1 MLRFLLSPDAPSGST
16 PPPAAD
22 PPPAAQVVAQG
33 KRTEREV
40 ELEREIEKERETR
53 KQREIR
59 LAELEDENF
68 RLKKVGLVAAPAAP
82 AARKTP
88 WTFFEDGATA

>member
-1 MLRFLLSPDAPSGST
+1 MRRILRSPDAPATSAT
-16 PPPAAD
+16 QPAAD
-22 PPPAAQVVAQG
+22 PPPAAQVVATG

-40 ELEREIEKERETR
+40 ELEKEVEKERETR

-68 RLKKVGLVAAPAAP
+68 RLKRAGLTPAPAAP
-82 AARKTP
+82 RKNP
-88 WTFFEDGATA
+88 WTFFEVQSD

>member
-1 MLRFLLSPDAPSGST
+1 
-16 PPPAAD
+16 
-22 PPPAAQVVAQG
+22 VATG

-40 ELEREIEKERETR
+40 ELEKEVEKERETR

-68 RLKKVGLVAAPAAP
+68 RLKRAGLTPAPAAP
-82 AARKTP
+82 RKNP
-88 WTFFEDGATA
+88 WTFFEVQSD